1 VGFCFYSCSLVLLLL
16 LLETVLT
23 APNPKIIGV
32 APIKILGILKLSL
45 FERGIISPVL
55 GCLTTASADLTAYGF
70 HVT

>member
-1 VGFCFYSCSLVLLLL
+1 
-16 LLETVLT
+16 LT